1 MDAQSLGRI
10 LLVIGLGLALIGLVL
25 IVAARS
31 GLLNGLSNLPGTL
44 RIEASGITC
53 IVPIL
58 ASILLSIVLTIGAN
72 LLLRWLNRP

>member
-25 IVAARS
+25 IVAART

-58 ASILLSIVLTIGAN
+58 ASIVLSIVLTIGVN

>member
-10 LLVIGLGLALIGLVL
+10 LLVIGLAIALIGLVL
-25 IVAARS
+25 IIAART
-31 GLLNGLSNLPGTL
+31 GLLNGLSHLPGTL
-44 RIEASGITC
+44 RIEGPGITC

-58 ASILLSIVLTIGAN
+58 ASIVLSIVLTIGVN

>member
-10 LLVIGLGLALIGLVL
+10 LLVIGLGIALIGLVL
-25 IVAARS
+25 IVAART
-31 GLLNGLSNLPGTL
+31 GLLDGLAHLPGTL
-44 RIEASGITC
+44 RIEGSGITC

-58 ASILLSIVLTIGAN
+58 ASIVLSIVLTIGVN